1 MAVAKESVT
10 LESLLEWEPDS
21 SEDGEILERV
31 KRLAELYLPD
41 GWRQWKVVTHSRAEL
56 LDEVTD
62 SQILNKNRFSLPTVE
77 LARAFCPDCTSLPE
91 KAYKDIKIKMLEWPF
106 CVGLIIGPSAR
117 PLILAPSIGARI
129 RGSAVQ
135 NELIVASLTELKP
148 LLLSRKDASKELAD
162 SDDVGELT
170 TFHSSSSKSK
180 KLSRMDKLEQEFGD
194 MKDMFSNFM
203 KRFEPISDN
212 ESEPEKS
219 YASFKDELRN
229 SQSLHK
235 SETVKWKAPDLPL
248 EEEEDDDPD
257 FIPQTKKQ

>member
-56 LDEVTD
+56 LGEVFD
-62 SQILNKNRFSLPTVE
+62 SQILKKIRFSLLTVE

-91 KAYKDIKIKMLEWPF
+91 KVYKDIKIKMLEWPF
-106 CVGLIIGPSAR
+106 CVGLIIGP
-117 PLILAPSIGARI
+117 PSIGARI

-148 LLLSRKDASKELAD
+148 LLLSRKDAS
-162 SDDVGELT
+162 
-170 TFHSSSSKSK
+170 SSSKSK
-180 KLSRMDKLEQEFGD
+180 KPRRMSRMDKLEEEFGD

-212 ESEPEKS
+212 ESEPEES
-219 YASFKDELRN
+219 YAFSEDELQN